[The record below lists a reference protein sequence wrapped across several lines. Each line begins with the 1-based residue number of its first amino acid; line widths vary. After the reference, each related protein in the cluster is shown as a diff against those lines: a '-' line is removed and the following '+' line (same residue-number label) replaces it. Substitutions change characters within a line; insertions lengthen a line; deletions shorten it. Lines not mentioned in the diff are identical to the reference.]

1 MQRLFRNIVA
11 AVMLALAIVSC
22 SRKGRVIPKDT
33 LSQIYADMF
42 LVDQWI
48 SKERER
54 MKAADTSLVYEPV
67 LARYGYNSEDY
78 RATVAAYL
86 SEPDKYADVF
96 KGSTAILKAYI
107 DDIVRADGIKA
118 KLDSIHRARARR
130 TWLKFDTDNLDSLI
144 FSPGRLDSIC
154 GILPFVPPSM
164 DTAAV
169 QGAGTL
175 PLQSPD
181 SAGAAVQVIAAE
193 PMDRPVPVRRPDSI
207 SRLEVIKSKVQ

>member
-11 AVMLALAIVSC
+11 AVFLALAVVSC

-48 SKERER
+48 TKDRDR
-54 MKAADTSLVYEPV
+54 MKVADTSLVYEPI
-67 LARYGYNSEDY
+67 LARYGYNAEDY
-78 RATVAAYL
+78 RVTVAAYL

-96 KGSTAILKAYI
+96 KGSTDILKAYI

-118 KLDSIHRARARR
+118 KLDSIHRARAGR
-130 TWLKFDTDNLDSLI
+130 TWLKFETDNLDSLI

-169 QGAGTL
+169 HGADTL
-175 PLQSPD
+175 LQQSPD
-181 SAGAAVQVIAAE
+181 SAGAAVHVME
-193 PMDRPVPVRRPDSI
+193 PLDMPVPVRRPDSTA
-207 SRLEVIKSKVQ
+207 RLKVIKSKVQ

>member
-1 MQRLFRNIVA
+1 MKRLFRNIFA
-11 AVMLALAIVSC
+11 AAMLALAVVSC

-48 SKERER
+48 SKDRDR
-54 MKAADTSLVYEPV
+54 MKAADTTLVYEPI
-67 LARYGYNSEDY
+67 LARYGYDARDY

-107 DDIVRADGIKA
+107 DDMVRADEIKA

-130 TWLKFDTDNLDSLI
+130 KWLNFETDNLDSLL

-169 QGAGTL
+169 QGADTL
-175 PLQSPD
+175 LLQSPD
-181 SAGAAVQVIAAE
+181 SAGAAVHVKE
-193 PMDRPVPVRRPDSI
+193 PLDRPVPVRRPDSI
-207 SRLEVIKSKVQ
+207 ARLKVIKSKVQ

>member
-11 AVMLALAIVSC
+11 AAMLALAVVSC

-48 SKERER
+48 SKDRDR
-54 MKAADTSLVYEPV
+54 MKVADTSLVYEPI
-67 LARYGYNSEDY
+67 LARYGYNAEDY
-78 RATVAAYL
+78 RVTVAAYL

-96 KGSTAILKAYI
+96 KGSTDILKAYI

-118 KLDSIHRARARR
+118 KLDSIHRARAGR
-130 TWLKFDTDNLDSLI
+130 TWLKFETDNLDSLI

-169 QGAGTL
+169 HGADTL
-175 PLQSPD
+175 LLQSPD
-181 SAGAAVQVIAAE
+181 SAAAAVNVME
-193 PMDRPVPVRRPDSI
+193 PLDLPVPVRRPDSAA
-207 SRLEVIKSKVQ
+207 RLKVIKSKVQ